1 MLKYLSSSKPLKSIF
16 LLIVYF
22 FLLQQKD
29 TSYPHPLIQ
38 TKIANFQSI
47 ITKTCTQK
55 ELAFYFENIFNA
67 YCLFSFSI
75 TTSLTNYH

>member
-29 TSYPHPLIQ
+29 ASHPRPPIQ
-38 TKIANFQSI
+38 TKMANFQSI
-47 ITKTCTQK
+47 ITKTSIQK
-55 ELAFYFENIFNA
+55 ELAFYIENGYLT